1 MTTTTTTG
9 WRPVLT
15 AVVSIILCVS
25 ARESTAYPEPPPV
38 GNSYRK
44 WNESSEAM
52 TYSCIETYT
61 LVSSEQNYFP
71 GNGSYVRTW
80 NSTTGKFNE
89 DPPVCMLNCG
99 SPRDETGTRVNY
111 TTSNSLDTAS
121 YQCNADYETETQTP
135 NITCNEELGMWS
147 QSTLHCC
154 ANKTYPVSNTT
165 RLLPPSDSNN
175 DPENAI
181 DSSLDTYVTL
191 TDNMKWLVNLSSDG
205 SWVEVMRVTLTLR
218 LSTQETPYPCLL
230 TSSGVENSR
239 NISDSSYKKP
249 CQAWDLCNNCSN
261 TTNYFPVDNGLT
273 AAANFCDNLRRRDS
287 NWCDLVPWGL
297 TPTDRRDN
305 CSLPDCVNI
314 NLRTPYINQK
324 GAPTSNT
331 CAARYYIVDAY
342 NSTEM
347 KVNCERPN
355 DRPSF
360 GHALEI
366 EVDILPPNVSLHLMH
381 VEVCGRDYTGG
392 CGRPLGY
399 WGLETVNR
407 SEDSIRYTEVTYRC
421 RDDWHHMGG
430 PLVSSCLEHRQW
442 TEPDLSQCTDLPNLA
457 EDAKQNDSGS
467 AGIQS
472 TGDGCYLMSS
482 TCTLTLLLNRSVEVA
497 AVVFTLTN
505 STNINVTTNVDVLR
519 LSREWVCKKVLDPRP
534 TAHFSC
540 PQRPFGDKVR
550 IRFSPP
556 GAVVDGVDI
565 TVCNFTVCNIKVFGR
580 DSVSAVECLQTD
592 KGYDYKGHLNIT
604 VSGRSCHAWNEL
616 SPEKHNYTSPSY
628 FPDISLDSVGN
639 NCRNPN
645 RSREKPWCFTTDPSV
660 EWEYCPLLPCDDI
673 CRLREDG
680 ATYTGDIAFT
690 KTGNSCV
697 SQLRWTDQS
706 SRQRF
711 MRHHYYR
718 QPGYA
723 KCRNP
728 IASQAA
734 PWCYTNN
741 GQPELCDIPT
751 CPLVGDLKMVFLGP
765 VVTEASL
772 AEYIVPWKQKVRE
785 CFQWSQNSFPN
796 PPDRFDYLTGPF
808 QISKPCSG
816 YHSPLGVLCDLVGD
830 NSTRWMYFWFNCSAP
845 ESHPVCECTCDNKS
859 KPVGHPQEFKDD
871 LLVDTSTLSAT
882 VRKKTC
888 ARDDR
893 PSAITAGTFG
903 VVFLVSTIVV
913 LSAGDIIT
921 IVRCLSRYLRRVAKK
936 SRKPSGNR

>member
-1 MTTTTTTG
+1 MRSPNAEVKSAGMNLNLSTQSFFHVHPSCHGQHSDEVCVAKT
-9 WRPVLT
+9 PSCLCF
-15 AVVSIILCVS
+15 AV
-25 ARESTAYPEPPPV
+25 
-38 GNSYRK
+38 
-44 WNESSEAM
+44 
-52 TYSCIETYT
+52 
-61 LVSSEQNYFP
+61 
-71 GNGSYVRTW
+71 
-80 NSTTGKFNE
+80 
-89 DPPVCMLNCG
+89 NCG

-505 STNINVTTNVDVLR
+505 S
-519 LSREWVCKKVLDPRP
+519 
-534 TAHFSC
+534 
-540 PQRPFGDKVR
+540 
-550 IRFSPP
+550 
-556 GAVVDGVDI
+556 
-565 TVCNFTVCNIKVFGR
+565 
-580 DSVSAVECLQTD
+580 VECLQTD

-645 RSREKPWCFTTDPSV
+645 
-660 EWEYCPLLPCDDI
+660 
-673 CRLREDG
+673 RLREDG

-751 CPLVGDLKMVFLGP
+751 CRKSV
-765 VVTEASL
+765 
-772 AEYIVPWKQKVRE
+772 
-785 CFQWSQNSFPN
+785 C
-796 PPDRFDYLTGPF
+796 LT
-808 QISKPCSG
+808 ITR
-816 YHSPLGVLCDLVGD
+816 LGVCVG
-830 NSTRWMYFWFNCSAP
+830 T
-845 ESHPVCECTCDNKS
+845 
-859 KPVGHPQEFKDD
+859 
-871 LLVDTSTLSAT
+871 
-882 VRKKTC
+882 
-888 ARDDR
+888 
-893 PSAITAGTFG
+893 
-903 VVFLVSTIVV
+903 
-913 LSAGDIIT
+913 
-921 IVRCLSRYLRRVAKK
+921 
-936 SRKPSGNR
+936 